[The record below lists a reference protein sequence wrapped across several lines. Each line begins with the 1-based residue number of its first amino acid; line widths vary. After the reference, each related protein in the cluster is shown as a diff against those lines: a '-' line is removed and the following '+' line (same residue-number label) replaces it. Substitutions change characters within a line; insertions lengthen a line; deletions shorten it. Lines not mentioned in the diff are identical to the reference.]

1 MVIAGVATRFQ
12 VLQKT
17 MGRWISVLTI
27 INTFLLRLQP
37 LSLVM
42 DHTSLKNSIC
52 SINLGHNMFYNGLSV
67 VSALACCWCPLV
79 TPYHIRGCF
88 FFFCSVLLKPKW
100 QLWRLQNGT
109 SGIGDITVALS
120 IFYMDQGT
128 DWTFSIGEISISH
141 MNWCGWYCSLT

>member
-52 SINLGHNMFYNGLSV
+52 PINLGHNMFYNGLSV

-88 FFFCSVLLKPKW
+88 CFFCSVLLKPKW

>member
-52 SINLGHNMFYNGLSV
+52 PLNLGHNMFYNGLSV

-79 TPYHIRGCF
+79 TPYHIRGC

>member
-52 SINLGHNMFYNGLSV
+52 PISLGHNMFYNGLSV
-67 VSALACCWCPLV
+67 VSALACC
-79 TPYHIRGCF
+79 
-88 FFFCSVLLKPKW
+88 
-100 QLWRLQNGT
+100 
-109 SGIGDITVALS
+109 
-120 IFYMDQGT
+120 
-128 DWTFSIGEISISH
+128 
-141 MNWCGWYCSLT
+141 

>member
-1 MVIAGVATRFQ
+1 MKSSPECGSALNMHSIERLPDGDSWGCN
-12 VLQKT
+12 K
-17 MGRWISVLTI
+17 ISGPTEDYGK
-27 INTFLLRLQP
+27 
-37 LSLVM
+37 M
-42 DHTSLKNSIC
+42 DFCIDDYKHFPV
-52 SINLGHNMFYNGLSV
+52 GHNMFYNGLSV

-79 TPYHIRGCF
+79 TPYHIRGC

>member
-52 SINLGHNMFYNGLSV
+52 PINLGHNMFYNGLSV

-79 TPYHIRGCF
+79 TPYHIRGC

>member
-52 SINLGHNMFYNGLSV
+52 PINLGHNMFYNGLSV

-79 TPYHIRGCF
+79 TPYHIRVFF